1 MNLIGHNPNAERP
14 RIVAFGGGK
23 GGTGR
28 STMCA
33 EIARSLARQGQRILC
48 VDASYTCPTLNAF
61 LSAPEPSF
69 DLDEEVI
76 PLGEED
82 SHLADFIQE
91 TGIRNIWL
99 VSLAPTRQYPFVR
112 PRLQADLFI
121 AQLQQLDF
129 DLILLDLPPE
139 LDPFP
144 VGLFTLSDVPIIVC
158 TPEPAAVRMATQYLR
173 SALFQAIATTAAT
186 HHARD
191 EIFDFLYEQPLQLN
205 LDTLADALEHAPSLT
220 RALEETLL
228 SFQVYLI
235 VNLVR
240 EGAERDLG
248 FVLAHAWYQELGIFP
263 RFLTPIDYEDRRW
276 FYNRRTTGLTS
287 TRGDEALS
295 NDIER
300 LVRALTQ
307 IETIDLRYPRPV
319 PVDPN
324 APTALQ
330 LGLSADTNPNLVRQ
344 HCRRLWEG
352 YRREATV
359 ALAFSDPEERARMA
373 ESIELLY
380 KRSLNLP
387 GETSAPDPATLSTPR
402 HASDK
407 ESEGTGSGAPKG
419 PPSENSPPSRERMR
433 TPAAMLAPS
442 GGATP
447 LSLPSVGGVRPEQSP
462 GRLVERLRRQQGI
475 SLGDLS
481 QRTHIG
487 LKYLAAIEDADLEIL
502 PRSVYLRGY
511 LREIARVFSVDPDHL
526 VLEYFRLLE
535 ILRANSGAG
544 YDEPSEDE
552 G

>member
-1 MNLIGHNPNAERP
+1 
-14 RIVAFGGGK
+14 
-23 GGTGR
+23 
-28 STMCA
+28 MCA

-61 LSAPEPSF
+61 LNAPEPTF
-69 DLDEEVI
+69 DLLDDVI

-99 VSLAPTRQYPFVR
+99 VSLASTRQYPFVR

-129 DLILLDLPPE
+129 DIILLDLPPE
-139 LDPFP
+139 LDPFS
-144 VGLFTLSDVPIIVC
+144 VGLFTLSDVPMIVC

-173 SALFQAIATTAAT
+173 SALFQALATTASQRHPRET
-186 HHARD
+186 V
-191 EIFDFLYEQPLQLN
+191 FDFLYEQPLQLN
-205 LDTLADALEHAPSLT
+205 LDTLAEALEQTPELSG
-220 RALEETLL
+220 ALEETLI

-235 VNLVR
+235 INLVR

-359 ALAFSDPEERARMA
+359 ALAFSDPDERARMA

-387 GETSAPDPATLSTPR
+387 GETSAPDPSTLSTPR
-402 HASDK
+402 SAAASTK
-407 ESEGTGSGAPKG
+407 LGSSVPMR
-419 PPSENSPPSRERMR
+419 PPSESAPPERERLR
-433 TPAAMLAPS
+433 TPAALLS
-442 GGATP
+442 ATP
-447 LSLPSVGGVRPEQSP
+447 ALPTGGVRPEQSP

-526 VLEYFRLLE
+526 VMEYFRLLD
-535 ILRANSGAG
+535 ILRANSTTQWS
-544 YDEPSEDE
+544 DEE
-552 G
+552 GDGD